1 MITNPL
7 KDLRFQA
14 VVPGTCHVSQVRVV
28 PRHVAVAVAVAVV
41 QHVVTRRHVAA
52 RREVAR
58 VRADLENIF
67 TFLTNNKYLC
77 NYSTFASI
85 SSTPVRYL

>member
-1 MITNPL
+1 MS
-7 KDLRFQA
+7 QA
-14 VVPGTCHVSQVRVV
+14 RVTCHVSQVRVV

-67 TFLTNNKYLC
+67 TT
-77 NYSTFASI
+77 
-85 SSTPVRYL
+85 

>member
-1 MITNPL
+1 M
-7 KDLRFQA
+7 LRKKLLCLTLEDIVTQMGKQR
-14 VVPGTCHVSQVRVV
+14 VPGTCHVSQVRVV

-67 TFLTNNKYLC
+67 TFLRNKNLC
-77 NYSTFASI
+77 N
-85 SSTPVRYL
+85 

>member
-1 MITNPL
+1 MGQQRVPGTCHVSQS
-7 KDLRFQA
+7 R
-14 VVPGTCHVSQVRVV
+14 VPGTCHVSQVRVV

-41 QHVVTRRHVAA
+41 QHVVTRGHVAA

-67 TFLTNNKYLC
+67 TFLRNKYLC
-77 NYSTFASI
+77 NE
-85 SSTPVRYL
+85 

>member
-1 MITNPL
+1 M
-7 KDLRFQA
+7 
-14 VVPGTCHVSQVRVV
+14 SQVRVV
-28 PRHVAVAVAVAVV
+28 PRYVAVAIAVAVV
-41 QHVVTRRHVAA
+41 QHVVTRGHVAA

-67 TFLTNNKYLC
+67 TYLGINIC
-77 NYSTFASI
+77 VTSTFASI